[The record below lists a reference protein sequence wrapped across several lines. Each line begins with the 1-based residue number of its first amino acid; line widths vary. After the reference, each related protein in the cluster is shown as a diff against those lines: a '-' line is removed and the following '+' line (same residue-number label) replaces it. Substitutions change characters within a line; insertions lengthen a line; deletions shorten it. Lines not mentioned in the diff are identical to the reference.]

1 MVINLH
7 TDGVIMQPVLED
19 SQVVVNFARQI
30 YRDVEAY
37 VLEHQAEFDEWLK
50 EQNAAG
56 QAQALPNQDPS

>member
-1 MVINLH
+1 M
-7 TDGVIMQPVLED
+7 PVLED